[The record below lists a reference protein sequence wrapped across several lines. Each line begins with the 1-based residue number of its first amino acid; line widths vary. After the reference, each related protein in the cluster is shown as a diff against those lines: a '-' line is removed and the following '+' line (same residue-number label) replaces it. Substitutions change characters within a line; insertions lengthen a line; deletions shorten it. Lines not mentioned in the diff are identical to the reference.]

1 MSASAAPAGEQPGP
15 TLAQVAERA
24 GVSTGTVRRWVTAGL
39 VPQYEGTWT
48 TAAVGQVRAV
58 ARLRARGHALA
69 EIRRASERGLLAVGD
84 LEEFLPPLGGRRVT
98 LVRAAR
104 ASGLTRGVVERLHGA
119 MGLSSLALEEL
130 TEDDLRILRDC
141 SAILAAGLPLDA
153 LVQILRVYGQAV
165 AQIADAEVRLFHM
178 YVHEPLMRKGV
189 PGLQI
194 AEQMRGL
201 VGELLPFAVP
211 LMGSLHD
218 RFLAHF
224 VEQDIVG
231 HMESEPGQGGLQEGR
246 LRVTVAFA
254 DLAGYTRL
262 ADEHGDEQAVSAVER
277 FVENVEATLP
287 TDARVIKTLGDEV
300 MIVGSNPSSLAD
312 WAVELQDHSSPEG
325 PAPRIGIHHG
335 EAIYRDGDYYGGEVN
350 RAARVVARAL
360 GGEVLMTRSVVD
372 ALSPAAGLRVRLL
385 GAVTLKGFSQPTELF
400 VALGHR

>member
-1 MSASAAPAGEQPGP
+1 MTASAAPAGEQPGP

-24 GVSTGTVRRWVTAGL
+24 GVSAATVRRWVAAGI
-39 VPQYEGTWT
+39 VPQYEGNWT
-48 TAAVGQVRAV
+48 AAAVGQVRVV

-84 LEEFLPPLGGRRVT
+84 LEEFLPAAAGRRLT
-98 LVRAAR
+98 LSQAAR
-104 ASGLTRGVVERLHGA
+104 ASGLSRDVIERLHGA

-153 LVQILRVYGQAV
+153 LVQILRVYGQAL

-178 YVHEPLMRKGV
+178 YVHEPLMRNGV

-201 VGELLPFAVP
+201 VGELLPFATP

-231 HMESEPGQGGLQEGR
+231 HMESEPDQRGLQDGR
-246 LRVTVAFA
+246 LRVTMAFA

-262 ADEHGDEQAVSAVER
+262 ADEHGDERAVSAVER
-277 FVENVEATLP
+277 FVGSVETTLP

-312 WAVELQDHSSPEG
+312 WAVELQGHSSPEG

-360 GGEVLMTRSVVD
+360 GGEVLMTRPVVD

-385 GAVTLKGFSQPTELF
+385 GEVTLKGFSEPTELF
-400 VALGHR
+400 VALGRR

>member
-15 TLAQVAERA
+15 TLSQVAERA
-24 GVSTGTVRRWVTAGL
+24 GVSAATIRRWIGAGL

-48 TAAVGQVRAV
+48 TAAVAQVRVV
-58 ARLRARGHALA
+58 ARLRGRGHALA
-69 EIRRASERGLLAVGD
+69 EILRASERGLLAVGD
-84 LEEFLPPLGGRRVT
+84 LEEFLSPAGSRLT
-98 LVRAAR
+98 LAQAAQ
-104 ASGLTRGVVERLHGA
+104 ASGLSREVVERLHGA

-130 TEDDLRILRDC
+130 AEDDLRILRDC
-141 SAILAAGLPLDA
+141 SAILAAGLPLEA

-165 AQIADAEVRLFHM
+165 AQIADAEVRLVHM
-178 YVHEPLMRKGV
+178 YVHEPLLRESV
-189 PGLQI
+189 PGPQI
-194 AEQMRGL
+194 VERMRAL
-201 VGELLPFAVP
+201 TEEMLPFGAP
-211 LMGSLHD
+211 LMGLLHD

-231 HMESEPGQGGLQEGR
+231 HMESEPGQQGLQEGR
-246 LRVTVAFA
+246 LRVTMAFA

-262 ADEHGDEQAVSAVER
+262 ADEHGDEHAVSAVER

-287 TDARVIKTLGDEV
+287 NDARVIKTLGDEV
-300 MIVGSNPSSLAD
+300 MIVGSNPSSLAG
-312 WAVELQDHSSPEG
+312 WAVELQDHTSPEG

-400 VALGHR
+400 VALGRR